1 MLKLIG
7 KLPIAVNTF
16 RFRFVNRSYEH
27 DTFILITSGFGIY
40 NTQFTMLRSMVSH
53 KNSHQLTSARD
64 LTNLCHCC
72 REPAIHSVIFRLPCS
87 IGIHL
92 EQRLRPYLPAV
103 IVIPTSINHT
113 TVIQQSRSD
122 SVHLIETDL
131 THITSFPIA
140 EIHIADFR
148 KPTIYRA
155 STTGRVEK
163 NIIIRQVNTF
173 NVGMSFP
180 KSQLFDFTCLQIH
193 FIQMKV
199 ILLTGLL
206 PGEKQ
211 VLTVEVEVRITN
223 HSFFICQQ
231 RFYLRPDT
239 IHLHLCQR
247 AARNVITFGTGIRN
261 TFGISKERRT
271 QRSVLCKNN
280 LRFIG
285 YEGCQTLGTSLF
297 TRFQIRLE
305 SCLNVFRSISCGSF
319 DVQFLQTHGKFLV

>member
-1 MLKLIG
+1 
-7 KLPIAVNTF
+7 
-16 RFRFVNRSYEH
+16 
-27 DTFILITSGFGIY
+27 
-40 NTQFTMLRSMVSH
+40 MLRSMMPH
-53 KNSHQLTSARD
+53 KNSHQLTSAGD
-64 LTNLCHCC
+64 LANLCHRC
-72 REPAIHSVIFRLPCS
+72 REPAVHSVIFRLPCS

-92 EQRLRPYLPAV
+92 EKRLRPNLPAV

-113 TVIQQSRSD
+113 AVIQQSRSD

-173 NVGMSFP
+173 NIGMSFS

-211 VLTVEVEVRITN
+211 VLTVEVEIRITN

-231 RFYLRPDT
+231 RLYFRPNS
-239 IHLHLCQR
+239 IHLQFRQR
-247 AARNVITFGTGIRN
+247 TARNVVAFSTGIRHS
-261 TFGISKERRT
+261 FGISKERGT
-271 QRSVLCKNN
+271 QRSVLCENN
-280 LRFIG
+280 LRFICS
-285 YEGCQTLGTSLF
+285 EGFQTLDTSLF
-297 TRFQIRLE
+297 TRFQIRQE
-305 SCLNVFRSISCGSF
+305 SRFDAFRSISHSSF
-319 DVQFLQTHGKFLV
+319 DVQFL